1 MFEKLKSS
9 FKSKVEIEEPS
20 FDTLQISISAL
31 LIQTAAYDGV
41 FDDIEKE
48 KIKSLLKKYFDL
60 TDETLEELFSLSLI
74 INDDSND
81 IQQFTRKL
89 NENLDYDEKLEIIEM
104 MWKIIIADGRIDD
117 YENALVRKLSGLL
130 YIDDFKVGEIKKRL
144 TG

>member
-1 MFEKLKSS
+1 MFEKLKSA

-60 TDETLEELFSLSLI
+60 TDEKLEELFSLSLI

-104 MWKIIIADGRIDD
+104 MWKIIIVDGRIDD
-117 YENALVRKLSGLL
+117 YENSLIRKISGLL
-130 YIDDFKVGEIKKRL
+130 YVQDSDVGKIKNKN
-144 TG
+144 

>member
-1 MFEKLKSS
+1 MFEKLKSA
-9 FKSKVEIEEPS
+9 FKTKIETEESS

-48 KIKSLLKKYFDL
+48 KIKFLLKKYFDL
-60 TDETLEELFSLSLI
+60 TDEKLEKLFSLSLI
-74 INDDSND
+74 INDNSND

-104 MWKIIIADGRIDD
+104 MWKIIIVDGRIDD
-117 YENALVRKLSGLL
+117 YENSLIRKISGLL
-130 YIDDFKVGEIKKRL
+130 YVQDSDVGKIKNKY
-144 TG
+144 

>member
-1 MFEKLKSS
+1 MFEKLKSA
-9 FKSKVEIEEPS
+9 FKSKLKTEEPTV
-20 FDTLQISISAL
+20 DTLQISISAL
-31 LIQTAAYDGV
+31 LIQTAAYDGI

-60 TDETLEELFSLSLI
+60 TDERLEELFSLSLM

-117 YENALVRKLSGLL
+117 YENSLIRKISGLL
-130 YIDDFKVGEIKKRL
+130 YVQDSDVGKIKNKY
-144 TG
+144 

>member
-1 MFEKLKSS
+1 MFEKLKSA
-9 FKSKVEIEEPS
+9 FKSKVETEEPP

-60 TDETLEELFSLSLI
+60 TDEKLEQLFSLSLI

-104 MWKIIIADGRIDD
+104 MWKIITVSYTHLTLPTKRI
-117 YENALVRKLSGLL
+117 V
-130 YIDDFKVGEIKKRL
+130 
-144 TG
+144 

>member
-1 MFEKLKSS
+1 MSNTKQTFKVANDSFYGTGKRKSAIAKVWI
-9 FKSKVEIEEPS
+9 FKGAL
-20 FDTLQISISAL
+20 FDK
-31 LIQTAAYDGV
+31 
-41 FDDIEKE
+41 DIEKE

-60 TDETLEELFSLSLI
+60 TDQKLEELFSLSLI

-117 YENALVRKLSGLL
+117 YENSLIRKISGLL
-130 YIDDFKVGEIKKRL
+130 YVQDSDVGKIKNKN
-144 TG
+144 

>member
-1 MFEKLKSS
+1 MFEKLKSA
-9 FKSKVEIEEPS
+9 FKSKVETEGLT

-60 TDETLEELFSLSLI
+60 TDEKLEALFSLSLK

-104 MWKIIIADGRIDD
+104 MWKIIIVDGRIDD
-117 YENALVRKLSGLL
+117 YENSLIRKISGLL
-130 YIDDFKVGEIKKRL
+130 YIQDSDVGKIKNKY
-144 TG
+144 

>member
-1 MFEKLKSS
+1 MFEKLKSA
-9 FKSKVEIEEPS
+9 FKTKIETEEPS

-31 LIQTAAYDGV
+31 LILTAAYDGV

-48 KIKSLLKKYFDL
+48 KIKFLLKKYFDL
-60 TDETLEELFSLSLI
+60 TDERLEELFSLSLI

-104 MWKIIIADGRIDD
+104 MWKIIIVDGRIDD
-117 YENALVRKLSGLL
+117 YENSLIRKISGLL
-130 YIDDFKVGEIKKRL
+130 YVQDSDVGKIKNKY
-144 TG
+144 

>member
-1 MFEKLKSS
+1 MFEKLKSA
-9 FKSKVEIEEPS
+9 FKSKVEIEEPL

-31 LIQTAAYDGV
+31 LIQTAAYDGI

-60 TDETLEELFSLSLI
+60 TDERLEELFSLSLI

-104 MWKIIIADGRIDD
+104 MWKIIIVDGRIDD
-117 YENALVRKLSGLL
+117 YENSLIRKISGLL
-130 YIDDFKVGEIKKRL
+130 YVHDSDVGKIKNKY
-144 TG
+144 

>member
-1 MFEKLKSS
+1 MFEKLKSA
-9 FKSKVEIEEPS
+9 FKTKIETEEPS

-60 TDETLEELFSLSLI
+60 TDEKLEELFSLSFI
-74 INDDSND
+74 VNDESND

-104 MWKIIIADGRIDD
+104 MWKIIIVDGRIDD
-117 YENALVRKLSGLL
+117 YENSLIRKISGLL
-130 YIDDFKVGEIKKRL
+130 YVQDSDVGEIKNKY
-144 TG
+144 

>member
-1 MFEKLKSS
+1 MFEKLKSA
-9 FKSKVEIEEPS
+9 FKTKIETEEPS

-60 TDETLEELFSLSLI
+60 TDEKLEELFSLSFI
-74 INDDSND
+74 VNDESND

-104 MWKIIIADGRIDD
+104 MWKIIIVDGRIDD
-117 YENALVRKLSGLL
+117 YENSLIRKISGLL
-130 YIDDFKVGEIKKRL
+130 YVQDSDVGEIK
-144 TG
+144 TNIEF

>member
-1 MFEKLKSS
+1 MFEKLKSA

-48 KIKSLLKKYFDL
+48 KIKYLLKKYFDL
-60 TDETLEELFSLSLI
+60 TDEKLEELFSLSLV

-117 YENALVRKLSGLL
+117 YENSLIRKISGLL
-130 YIDDFKVGEIKKRL
+130 YVQDSDIGKIKNKY
-144 TG
+144 

>member
-1 MFEKLKSS
+1 MFEKLKSA
-9 FKSKVEIEEPS
+9 FKSKVEPEEPS

-48 KIKSLLKKYFDL
+48 KIKLLLKKYFDL
-60 TDETLEELFSLSLI
+60 TDEKLEKLFSLSLI
-74 INDDSND
+74 INDNSND

-104 MWKIIIADGRIDD
+104 MWKIIIVDGRIDD
-117 YENALVRKLSGLL
+117 YENSLIRKISGLL
-130 YIDDFKVGEIKKRL
+130 YVQDSDVGKIKNKY
-144 TG
+144 

>member
-1 MFEKLKSS
+1 MFEKLKSA
-9 FKSKVEIEEPS
+9 FKTKIETEEPS

-48 KIKSLLKKYFDL
+48 KIKSLLKKYFGL
-60 TDETLEELFSLSLI
+60 TDERLEELFSLSLI

-104 MWKIIIADGRIDD
+104 MWKIIIVDGRIDD
-117 YENALVRKLSGLL
+117 YENSLIRKISGLL
-130 YIDDFKVGEIKKRL
+130 YVQDSDVGKIKNKY
-144 TG
+144 

>member
-1 MFEKLKSS
+1 MFEKLKSA
-9 FKSKVEIEEPS
+9 FKSKVEPEEPS

-48 KIKSLLKKYFDL
+48 KIKLLLKKYFDL
-60 TDETLEELFSLSLI
+60 TDEKLEKLFSLSLI
-74 INDDSND
+74 INDNSND

-104 MWKIIIADGRIDD
+104 MWKIIIVDGRIDD
-117 YENALVRKLSGLL
+117 YENSLIRKISGLL
-130 YIDDFKVGEIKKRL
+130 YIQDSDVGKIKNKY
-144 TG
+144 

>member
-1 MFEKLKSS
+1 MFEKLKSA
-9 FKSKVEIEEPS
+9 FKSKVEPEEPS

-60 TDETLEELFSLSLI
+60 TDERLEELFSLSLI

-89 NENLDYDEKLEIIEM
+89 NENLEYDEKLEIIEM

-117 YENALVRKLSGLL
+117 YENSLIRKISGLL
-130 YIDDFKVGEIKKRL
+130 YVQDSDVGKIKNKY
-144 TG
+144 

>member
-1 MFEKLKSS
+1 MFEKLKSA
-9 FKSKVEIEEPS
+9 FKSKVETEEPS

-60 TDETLEELFSLSLI
+60 TDQKLEELFSLSLI

-89 NENLDYDEKLEIIEM
+89 NENLDYNEKLEIIEM
-104 MWKIIIADGRIDD
+104 MWKIIIVDGRIDD
-117 YENALVRKLSGLL
+117 YENSLIRKISGLL
-130 YIDDFKVGEIKKRL
+130 YVKDSDVGDIKNK
-144 TG
+144 T

>member
-1 MFEKLKSS
+1 MFEKLKSA
-9 FKSKVEIEEPS
+9 FKSKVETEGPS

-31 LIQTAAYDGV
+31 LIQTAAYDGI

-60 TDETLEELFSLSLI
+60 TDERLEELFSLSLI
-74 INDDSND
+74 INDNSND

-104 MWKIIIADGRIDD
+104 MWKIIIADRRIDD
-117 YENALVRKLSGLL
+117 YENSLIRKISGLL
-130 YIDDFKVGEIKKRL
+130 YVQDSDVGKIKNKY
-144 TG
+144 

>member
-1 MFEKLKSS
+1 MFEKLKSA
-9 FKSKVEIEEPS
+9 FKSKVETEQPR

-60 TDETLEELFSLSLI
+60 TNEALEELFSLALK
-74 INDDSND
+74 INDESND

-89 NENLDYDEKLEIIEM
+89 NENLDYDEKLKIIEM
-104 MWKIIIADGRIDD
+104 MWKIIIVDGRIDD
-117 YENALVRKLSGLL
+117 YENSLIRKISGLL
-130 YIDDFKVGEIKKRL
+130 YVQDSDVGKIKNKN
-144 TG
+144 

>member
-1 MFEKLKSS
+1 MFEKLKLA
-9 FKSKVEIEEPS
+9 FKSKVEAEEPI
-20 FDTLQISISAL
+20 FDTLKISISAL

-41 FDDIEKE
+41 FDDIEKD

-60 TDETLEELFSLSLI
+60 SNERLEELFSLTLK

-104 MWKIIIADGRIDD
+104 MWKIIIVDGHIDD
-117 YENALVRKLSGLL
+117 YENSLIRKISGLL
-130 YIDDFKVGEIKKRL
+130 YIQDSDVGKIKNKH
-144 TG
+144 

>member
-1 MFEKLKSS
+1 MFEKLKSA
-9 FKSKVEIEEPS
+9 FKTKIETEEPS

-31 LIQTAAYDGV
+31 LIQTAAYDGI

-60 TDETLEELFSLSLI
+60 TDEKLEKLFSLSLI
-74 INDDSND
+74 INDNSND

-104 MWKIIIADGRIDD
+104 MWKIIIVDGRIDD
-117 YENALVRKLSGLL
+117 YENSLIRKISGLL
-130 YIDDFKVGEIKKRL
+130 YVQDSDVGKIKNKY
-144 TG
+144 

>member
-1 MFEKLKSS
+1 MFEKLKLA
-9 FKSKVEIEEPS
+9 FKSKVETEEPI
-20 FDTLQISISAL
+20 FDTLKISISAL

-41 FDDIEKE
+41 FDDIEKD

-60 TDETLEELFSLSLI
+60 SNEKLEELFSLTLK

-104 MWKIIIADGRIDD
+104 MWKIIIVDGHIDD
-117 YENALVRKLSGLL
+117 YENSLIRKISGLL
-130 YIDDFKVGEIKKRL
+130 YIQDSDVGKIKNKH
-144 TG
+144 

>member
-1 MFEKLKSS
+1 MFEKLKSA
-9 FKSKVEIEEPS
+9 FKSKVEKEEPS

-60 TDETLEELFSLSLI
+60 TDEKLEELFSLSLI

-104 MWKIIIADGRIDD
+104 MWKIIIVDGRIDD
-117 YENALVRKLSGLL
+117 YENSLIRKISGLL
-130 YIDDFKVGEIKKRL
+130 YVQDSDVGKIKNKY
-144 TG
+144 

>member
-1 MFEKLKSS
+1 MFEKLKSA
-9 FKSKVEIEEPS
+9 FKSKVEIEEPL

-60 TDETLEELFSLSLI
+60 TDEKLEELFSLSLI

-89 NENLDYDEKLEIIEM
+89 NENLDYEEKLEIIEM
-104 MWKIIIADGRIDD
+104 MWKIIIVDGRIDD
-117 YENALVRKLSGLL
+117 YENSLIRKISGLL
-130 YIDDFKVGEIKKRL
+130 YVQDSDVGKIKNKY
-144 TG
+144 